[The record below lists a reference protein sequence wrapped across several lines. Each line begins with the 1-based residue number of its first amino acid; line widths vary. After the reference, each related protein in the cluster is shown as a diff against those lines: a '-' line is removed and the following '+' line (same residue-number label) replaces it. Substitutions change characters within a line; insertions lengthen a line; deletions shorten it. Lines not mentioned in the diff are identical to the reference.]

1 MLIHQY
7 EDYDDYIEWQIKTNK
22 EKKGWRYVRASTMFL
37 IHSKQPFAATIMCH
51 GVRAGAEQQYFR
63 WYYPHSHILGTE
75 ISDNATEYK
84 MTVEWDF
91 NKQKDEWL
99 GKYDVI
105 YSNSIDHSI
114 DPVSTL
120 ETWSEQLS
128 DVGKLYL
135 EYSEYQSIPG
145 GNANDPLDA
154 TNEEMRLMIK
164 EAGMHIVEIVT
175 DQYPSSTM
183 RNEGLLFICA
193 KRAGRA

>member
-1 MLIHQY
+1 
-7 EDYDDYIEWQIKTNK
+7 
-22 EKKGWRYVRASTMFL
+22 
-37 IHSKQPFAATIMCH
+37 
-51 GVRAGAEQQYFR
+51 
-63 WYYPHSHILGTE
+63 
-75 ISDNATEYK
+75 